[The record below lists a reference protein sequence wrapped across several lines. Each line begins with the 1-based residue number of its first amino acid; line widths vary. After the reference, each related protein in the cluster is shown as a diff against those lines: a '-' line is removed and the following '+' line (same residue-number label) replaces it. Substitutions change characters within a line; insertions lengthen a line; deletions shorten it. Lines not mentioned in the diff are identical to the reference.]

1 MNEIPISALLLTLL
15 VLLLLSAFF
24 SVSETSMMAINRYR
38 MRHLAKQGHKGAS
51 RTAELLANTDKLLGV
66 ILLGNNLINAAS
78 ATLVTIISIRL
89 FGNSE
94 WVLGAATIAVTFAI
108 LVFSEITPKVIGA
121 AYPDKIAYPVSFILR
136 PLLSLAYPI
145 VWFVNLFVQA
155 LLRLMRLRPNASN
168 EENILGIGEL
178 RTLVMESGKLLP
190 ATHRSVLLNLL
201 ELENITVNDVMTP
214 RHLIEAI
221 AINESSEVI
230 TRQLTSSRHTRLPI
244 YRDQLNEI
252 IGIVH
257 LRALA
262 RDLRN
267 DDINAQTITAH
278 AQAPYFIPSGTLLF
292 TQLRQFQENQLSLG
306 LVVDEYGELLG
317 LVSLGDILEEMV
329 GELDNSAHARFSGY
343 IPQADGSWLIEGT
356 STIRQINRR
365 LKFDLPDHG
374 PKTINGLILEHLE
387 AIPEAGTTLKIAEY
401 PIEII
406 QVQERLVKT
415 ARIFPRLNP
424 L

>member
-1 MNEIPISALLLTLL
+1 MLLLALL

-38 MRHLAKQGHKGAS
+38 LRHLARHGHRGAQ
-51 RTAELLANTDKLLGV
+51 RTAQLLANTDKLLGV

-94 WVLGAATIAVTFAI
+94 WVLGGATLAVTFAI

-121 AYPDKIAYPVSFILR
+121 AYADKIAFPVSFILR
-136 PLLSLAYPI
+136 PLLTLAYPV

-155 LLRLMRLRPNASN
+155 LLRLMHLRPDANN
-168 EENILGIGEL
+168 EANILGMAEL
-178 RTLVMESGKLLP
+178 RTLVLESGKLLP
-190 ATHRSVLLNLL
+190 TTHKSILLNLL
-201 ELENITVNDVMTP
+201 DLENITVDDVMTP

-221 AINESSEVI
+221 AINDSSEII
-230 TRQLTSSRHTRLPI
+230 TRQLTSSRHTRLPV
-244 YRDQLNEI
+244 YHDQLNEV

-257 LRALA
+257 IRALA

-267 DDINAQTITAH
+267 DDINAETITAH
-278 AQAPYFIPSGTLLF
+278 TQAAYFIPSGTLLF
-292 TQLRQFQENQLSLG
+292 SQLRQFQENQHSLG

-317 LVSLGDILEEMV
+317 LVSLSDILEEIV
-329 GELDNSAHARFSGY
+329 GELDNTAHAKFSGY
-343 IPQADGSWLIEGT
+343 IPQADGSWIVEGT

-365 LKFDLPDHG
+365 LKYQLPENG
-374 PKTINGLILEHLE
+374 PKTINGLILEYLE
-387 AIPEAGTTLKIAEY
+387 AIPESGTTIKIADY
-401 PIEII
+401 PVEII

-415 ARIFPRLNP
+415 ARLFPRRNP